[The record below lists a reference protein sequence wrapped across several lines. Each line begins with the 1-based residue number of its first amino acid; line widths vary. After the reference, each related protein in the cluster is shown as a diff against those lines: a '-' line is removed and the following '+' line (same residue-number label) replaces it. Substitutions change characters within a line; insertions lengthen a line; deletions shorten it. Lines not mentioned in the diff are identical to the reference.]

1 LRSLLFLTSLALTG
15 IFPTLSAAAPVSQ
28 TPQLHFNGRSASLKE
43 ALVTAGDI
51 EGIPGGPLN
60 VTVSKV
66 NDATGLY
73 QDPDPRLPCGA
84 KAPKLN
90 ARNAVEEQFAMPE
103 VNGYEVAANLPESQI
118 RRLFNSY
125 EGDVRPG
132 CSYQSKTNTGA
143 TQTTTVIK
151 KIPMPTLATRA
162 IGLVVV
168 ITNGGQTLGAYEMA
182 VSDGAR
188 VAVTFLIAGQ
198 PVRTSFVV
206 TLANVLEKRL
216 AGRLAA

>member
-1 LRSLLFLTSLALTG
+1 
-15 IFPTLSAAAPVSQ
+15 VSQ

-132 CSYQSKTNTGA
+132 CSYQQDEHRSNSDHYRHQEDPHA
-143 TQTTTVIK
+143 Y
-151 KIPMPTLATRA
+151 
-162 IGLVVV
+162 IGHASDRPR
-168 ITNGGQTLGAYEMA
+168 GGHYEWW
-182 VSDGAR
+182 SDPR
-188 VAVTFLIAGQ
+188 SL
-198 PVRTSFVV
+198 
-206 TLANVLEKRL
+206 
-216 AGRLAA
+216 